1 MTTSISTTTTTSFN
15 RTFTP
20 PVMSTLL
27 TRLKNKRQHIADLE
41 RFLTWDYD
49 EKEKAKIQRMI
60 DEAKRDLARYYR

>member
-1 MTTSISTTTTTSFN
+1 MTTYISTTTITSSN

-20 PVMSTLL
+20 PVMSNWL
-27 TRLKNKRQHIADLE
+27 TRMKNKRKHIADLE

-49 EKEKAKIQRMI
+49 DEQKAKIQCMI